1 MEETAMKSSR
11 ILVSFFFVGA
21 FFLSACG
28 VVHVVPKLDDPDFLS
43 EKRASGSR
51 NMVASISPSLPPSP
65 IERAVVSDY
74 ILGAEDVIEVLV
86 WKNVDLSKTVFVRPD
101 GKISLPLIGD
111 VQAAGLTPNE
121 LRDSIK
127 ALLRKYKKT
136 PEVSVIIRAINSF
149 SIFLVGEIASPG
161 KIQLRSDTTLLQ
173 AIVLAGG
180 FTEFADVKKILVLRR
195 ENGQERRF
203 RINYNDIV
211 SGRGAN
217 TNILLKRGD
226 TILVP

>member
-1 MEETAMKSSR
+1 MKYQRSLGAALLATVF
-11 ILVSFFFVGA
+11 LVSG
-21 FFLSACG
+21 CG
-28 VVHVVPKLDDPDFLS
+28 VVRVVPKPEDSGLLS
-43 EKRASGSR
+43 ESQPPKSR
-51 NMVASISPSLPPSP
+51 KMFASIAPSLPSSP
-65 IERAVVSDY
+65 LETAAVSDY
-74 ILGAEDVIEVLV
+74 ILGAEDVVEVLV
-86 WKNVDLSKTVFVRPD
+86 WKNADLSRTVFVRPD

-136 PEVSVIIRAINSF
+136 PEVSVIIREINSF

-173 AIVLAGG
+173 AIILAGG
-180 FTEFADVKKILVLRR
+180 FTEFADVKKILLLRR
-195 ENGQERRF
+195 ENGRERRF

-211 SGRGAN
+211 NGEDAN
-217 TNILLKRGD
+217 ANVLLKRGD

>member
-1 MEETAMKSSR
+1 MKKIKALLS
-11 ILVSFFFVGA
+11 LLLMVTFFV
-21 FFLSACG
+21 SACG
-28 VVHVVPKLDDPDFLS
+28 IVRVVPKPERNELLS
-43 EKRASGSR
+43 DADSSGSR
-51 NMVASISPSLPPSP
+51 DLVASISPSVPPSSLGTS
-65 IERAVVSDY
+65 ESDY
-74 ILGAEDVIEVLV
+74 ILGAEDVVEVLV
-86 WKNVDLSKTVFVRPD
+86 WKNADLSRTVFIRPD

-127 ALLRKYKKT
+127 VLLRRYKKT
-136 PEVSVIIRAINSF
+136 PEVSVIIKEINSF
-149 SIFLVGEIASPG
+149 SIFLVGEIATPG

-173 AIVLAGG
+173 AITLAGG
-180 FTEFADVKKILVLRR
+180 FTEFADIKKIVLLRR

-211 SGRGAN
+211 SGKSSSK
-217 TNILLKRGD
+217 NILLKRGD